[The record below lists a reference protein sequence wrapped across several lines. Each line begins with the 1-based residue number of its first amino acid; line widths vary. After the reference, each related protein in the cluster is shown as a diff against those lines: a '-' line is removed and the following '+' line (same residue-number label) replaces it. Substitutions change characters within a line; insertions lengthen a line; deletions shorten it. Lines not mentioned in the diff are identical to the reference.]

1 MTIEFILP
9 DIGEGIVECELLEW
23 LVSEGEHIEED
34 QPVAEVMTD
43 KATVQ
48 IPAMHAG
55 TVKKLHYAVGDIAKV
70 HEPLFAMV
78 TDDSSISADSV
89 ESEDARANLTSTDD
103 KPQNTASENSG
114 SENSNVGET
123 RASSSTSAIEDFIL
137 PDIGEGIVECE
148 IVKWN
153 VQEGDSIEE
162 DQAVVEVMTDK
173 AVVEIP
179 AKNAGTVHK
188 LYHAQGDIAKVHTPL
203 FALMVERSGTNLSG
217 SESSGSENSES
228 KLSAPEAAKEQQA
241 NSVSSNKASTKSK
254 AAPHLETEAK
264 WKDGEFEPPIAIP
277 GRVLASPAVR
287 RIAREQDLD
296 LSEVSGSGK
305 KGRILKTDVLELAK
319 ASQDAVSE
327 NTRSHASN
335 TYELKSGT
343 SSQQVT
349 SANSNNNQ
357 ASGGT
362 RVEKVRGIQSA
373 MAKQMAAS
381 VYTIPHFTVSDEV
394 VMDNLIALRKN
405 LKPEFEKKNVKLS
418 FMPFFVKAMSL
429 ALTEFPVIN
438 SQLNDE
444 GSEQTYFEDH
454 NIGFAVDSKI
464 GLLVPNIK
472 GVQRLSLFDIA
483 VQMQDIIEQARAGRV
498 SGEHLKGGTI
508 SISNIGAI
516 GGITATPVIN
526 KPEAAIV
533 ALGKTQK
540 LPRFDDNDNV
550 TAQNIMAVNWSGDH
564 RIIDGATMVRFNNLW
579 MSYLTSPEKMLMH
592 LK

>member
-55 TVKKLHYAVGDIAKV
+55 VVNKLHYAVGDIAKV
-70 HEPLFAMV
+70 HAPLFSM
-78 TDDSSISADSV
+78 TPDDADV
-89 ESEDARANLTSTDD
+89 NEEPQAKDPE
-103 KPQNTASENSG
+103 KPTEETTSENVKNDELPVAAASG
-114 SENSNVGET
+114 KH
-123 RASSSTSAIEDFIL
+123 IEDFIL

-153 VQEGDSIEE
+153 VAEGDVIEE

-179 AKNAGTVHK
+179 AKNAGTVHR
-188 LYHAQGDIAKVHTPL
+188 LYYAQGDIAKVHSAL
-203 FALMVERSGTNLSG
+203 FALEVEGDSNTAGDTEGNTNEASQ
-217 SESSGSENSES
+217 ST
-228 KLSAPEAAKEQQA
+228 SATIIQEPSNA
-241 NSVSSNKASTKSK
+241 SNKHSTQLTSSK
-254 AAPHLETEAK
+254 FS
-264 WKDGEFEPPIAIP
+264 DGEFEPPIAIE
-277 GRVLASPAVR
+277 GKVLASPAVR
-287 RIAREQDLD
+287 RIAREHNID
-296 LSEVSGSGK
+296 LSAVNGSGK
-305 KGRILKTDVLELAK
+305 KGRILKADVLNVQQSVKTE
-319 ASQDAVSE
+319 SPSE
-327 NTRSHASN
+327 NSNRSLTNTNTNASTN
-335 TYELKSGT
+335 ENP
-343 SSQQVT
+343 
-349 SANSNNNQ
+349 SASKK
-357 ASGGT
+357 GEVRT
-362 RVEKVRGIQSA
+362 EKVRGIQAA
-373 MAKQMAAS
+373 MAKQMSAS
-381 VYTIPHFTVSDEV
+381 VYTIPHFTVSDEL
-394 VMDNLIALRKN
+394 VMDNLMSLRN
-405 LKPEFEKKNVKLS
+405 LLKPEFEAKGAKLS

-429 ALTEFPVIN
+429 ALNEFPVVN
-438 SQLNDE
+438 SQLNDDA
-444 GSEQTYFEDH
+444 SELSYYSDH

-472 GVQRLSLFDIA
+472 RVQDLSLLDIA

-540 LPRFDDNDNV
+540 LPRFDDSGNV
-550 TAQNIMAVNWSGDH
+550 SAQHIMAVNWSGDH

-579 MSYLTSPEKMLMH
+579 MSYLMQPEKMLMH

>member
-55 TVKKLHYAVGDIAKV
+55 VVNKLHYAVGDIAKV
-70 HEPLFAMV
+70 HAPLFSM
-78 TDDSSISADSV
+78 TPDDADANSDTH
-89 ESEDARANLTSTDD
+89 EDAQAEVKDN
-103 KPQNTASENSG
+103 ASETATANDS
-114 SENSNVGET
+114 
-123 RASSSTSAIEDFIL
+123 ASSGASNGKHIEDFIL

-153 VQEGDSIEE
+153 VAEGDEIEE

-179 AKNAGTVHK
+179 AKNAGTVHR
-188 LYHAQGDIAKVHTPL
+188 LYYAQGDIAKVHSAL
-203 FALMVERSGTNLSG
+203 FALEVAGEVTTTSGTNDDSPSANNNASSVASQSSVNTQTNG
-217 SESSGSENSES
+217 SSQQSAQVAPS
-228 KLSAPEAAKEQQA
+228 KFS
-241 NSVSSNKASTKSK
+241 
-254 AAPHLETEAK
+254 
-264 WKDGEFEPPIAIP
+264 DGEYEPPIAIE
-277 GRVLASPAVR
+277 GKVLASPAVR
-287 RIAREQDLD
+287 RVAREKNID
-296 LSEVSGSGK
+296 LSTVEGSGK
-305 KGRILKTDVLELAK
+305 KGRILKSDVLNL
-319 ASQDAVSE
+319 Q
-327 NTRSHASN
+327 HSN
-335 TYELKSGT
+335 VDT
-343 SSQQVT
+343 SSQNST
-349 SANSNNNQ
+349 SSAPSSSTAEKGDSNST
-357 ASGGT
+357 STVLKGSVRT
-362 RVEKVRGIQSA
+362 EKVRGIQAA
-373 MAKQMAAS
+373 MAKQMSAS
-381 VYTIPHFTVSDEV
+381 VYTIPHFTVSDEL
-394 VMDNLIALRKN
+394 VMDNLMSLRKL
-405 LKPEFEKKNVKLS
+405 LKPEFEAKNVKLS

-429 ALTEFPVIN
+429 ALNEFPVIN
-438 SQLNDE
+438 SQLNEDATE
-444 GSEQTYFEDH
+444 ISYFADH

-472 GVQRLSLFDIA
+472 RVQDLSLLEIA

-498 SGEHLKGGTI
+498 AGEHLKGGTI

-540 LPRFDDNDNV
+540 LPRFDDEGNV
-550 TAQNIMAVNWSGDH
+550 SAQNIMAVNWSGDH

-579 MSYLTSPEKMLMH
+579 MSYLTQPEKMLMH

>member
-55 TVKKLHYAVGDIAKV
+55 VVNKLHYAVGDIAKV
-70 HEPLFAMV
+70 HAPLFSM
-78 TDDSSISADSV
+78 TPDDADANSDTH
-89 ESEDARANLTSTDD
+89 EDAQAEVKDNAAETATANDS
-103 KPQNTASENSG
+103 
-114 SENSNVGET
+114 
-123 RASSSTSAIEDFIL
+123 ASSNASNGKHIEDFIL

-153 VQEGDSIEE
+153 VAEGDEIEE

-179 AKNAGTVHK
+179 AKNAGTVHR
-188 LYHAQGDIAKVHTPL
+188 LYYAQGDIAKVHSAL
-203 FALMVERSGTNLSG
+203 FALEVVGEASASNSTADASP
-217 SESSGSENSES
+217 SSHTG
-228 KLSAPEAAKEQQA
+228 
-241 NSVSSNKASTKSK
+241 SSNDASQSSVQTQTNGLSQQSTQVAPSK
-254 AAPHLETEAK
+254 FS
-264 WKDGEFEPPIAIP
+264 DGEYEPPIAIE
-277 GRVLASPAVR
+277 GKVLASPAVR
-287 RIAREQDLD
+287 RVAREKNID
-296 LSEVSGSGK
+296 LSSVKGSGK
-305 KGRILKTDVLELAK
+305 KGRILKSDVLNLQQPSVGSSTQSAPSSSSSST
-319 ASQDAVSE
+319 SQKGDSSSV
-327 NTRSHASN
+327 NTVVKGSVR
-335 TYELKSGT
+335 T
-343 SSQQVT
+343 
-349 SANSNNNQ
+349 
-357 ASGGT
+357 
-362 RVEKVRGIQSA
+362 EKVRGIQAA
-373 MAKQMAAS
+373 MAKQMSAS
-381 VYTIPHFTVSDEV
+381 VYTIPHFTVSDEL
-394 VMDNLIALRKN
+394 VMDNLMSLRKL
-405 LKPEFEKKNVKLS
+405 LKPEFEAKNVKLS

-429 ALTEFPVIN
+429 ALNEFPVIN
-438 SQLNDE
+438 SQLNEDATE
-444 GSEQTYFEDH
+444 ISYFADH

-472 GVQRLSLFDIA
+472 RVQDLSLLDIA

-498 SGEHLKGGTI
+498 AGEHLKGGTI

-540 LPRFDDNDNV
+540 LPRFDDEGNV
-550 TAQNIMAVNWSGDH
+550 SAQNIMAVNWSGDH

-579 MSYLTSPEKMLMH
+579 MSYLTQPEKMLMH

>member
-55 TVKKLHYAVGDIAKV
+55 VVNKLHYAVGDIAKV
-70 HEPLFAMV
+70 HAPLFSM
-78 TDDSSISADSV
+78 TPDDGDANSDTH
-89 ESEDARANLTSTDD
+89 EDAQAEVKDN
-103 KPQNTASENSG
+103 ASETATANDS
-114 SENSNVGET
+114 
-123 RASSSTSAIEDFIL
+123 ASSGASNSKHIEDFIL

-153 VQEGDSIEE
+153 VTEGDEIEE

-179 AKNAGTVHK
+179 AKNAGTVHR
-188 LYHAQGDIAKVHTPL
+188 LYYAQGDIAKVHSAL
-203 FALMVERSGTNLSG
+203 FALEVAGEVTTTSGTDDESPSANNSASSVASQSSVNTQTNG
-217 SESSGSENSES
+217 SSQQSAQIAPS
-228 KLSAPEAAKEQQA
+228 KFS
-241 NSVSSNKASTKSK
+241 
-254 AAPHLETEAK
+254 
-264 WKDGEFEPPIAIP
+264 DGEYEPPIAIE
-277 GRVLASPAVR
+277 GKVLASPAVR
-287 RIAREQDLD
+287 RVAREKNID
-296 LSEVSGSGK
+296 LSTVEGSGK
-305 KGRILKTDVLELAK
+305 KGRILKSDVLNL
-319 ASQDAVSE
+319 Q
-327 NTRSHASN
+327 HSN
-335 TYELKSGT
+335 VDT
-343 SSQQVT
+343 SSQNST
-349 SANSNNNQ
+349 SSAPSSSNAEKGDSNST
-357 ASGGT
+357 STVLKGSVRT
-362 RVEKVRGIQSA
+362 EKVRGIQAA
-373 MAKQMAAS
+373 MAKQMSAS
-381 VYTIPHFTVSDEV
+381 VYTIPHFTVSDEL
-394 VMDNLIALRKN
+394 VMDNLMALRKL
-405 LKPEFEKKNVKLS
+405 LKPEFEAKNVKLS

-429 ALTEFPVIN
+429 ALNEFPVIN
-438 SQLNDE
+438 SQLNEDATE
-444 GSEQTYFEDH
+444 ISYFADH

-472 GVQRLSLFDIA
+472 RVQDLSLLDIA

-498 SGEHLKGGTI
+498 AGEHLKGGTI

-540 LPRFDDNDNV
+540 LPRFDDEGNV
-550 TAQNIMAVNWSGDH
+550 SAQNIMAVNWSGDH

-579 MSYLTSPEKMLMH
+579 MSYLTQPEKMLMH

>member
-55 TVKKLHYAVGDIAKV
+55 VVNKLHYAVGDIAKV
-70 HEPLFAMV
+70 HAPLFSM
-78 TDDSSISADSV
+78 TPDDADANSDTQ
-89 ESEDARANLTSTDD
+89 EDAQAEVKEN
-103 KPQNTASENSG
+103 ASETATANDS
-114 SENSNVGET
+114 
-123 RASSSTSAIEDFIL
+123 ASSNASNGKHIEDFIL

-153 VQEGDSIEE
+153 VTEGDEIEE

-179 AKNAGTVHK
+179 AKNAGTVHR
-188 LYHAQGDIAKVHTPL
+188 LYYAQGDIAKVHSAL
-203 FALMVERSGTNLSG
+203 FALEVAGEVTTTSGTDDESPSAKNNASSVASQSSVNTQTNG
-217 SESSGSENSES
+217 SSQQSAQISPS
-228 KLSAPEAAKEQQA
+228 KFS
-241 NSVSSNKASTKSK
+241 
-254 AAPHLETEAK
+254 
-264 WKDGEFEPPIAIP
+264 DGEYEPPIAIE
-277 GRVLASPAVR
+277 GKVLASPAVR
-287 RIAREQDLD
+287 RVAREKNID
-296 LSEVSGSGK
+296 LSTVEGSGK
-305 KGRILKTDVLELAK
+305 KGRILKSDVLNL
-319 ASQDAVSE
+319 Q
-327 NTRSHASN
+327 HSN
-335 TYELKSGT
+335 VDT
-343 SSQQVT
+343 SSQNSRSSAPSSSTAEKGDLNST
-349 SANSNNNQ
+349 STVLKGSVR
-357 ASGGT
+357 T
-362 RVEKVRGIQSA
+362 EKVRGIQAA
-373 MAKQMAAS
+373 MAKQMSAS
-381 VYTIPHFTVSDEV
+381 VYTIPHFTVSDEL
-394 VMDNLIALRKN
+394 VMDNLMALRKL
-405 LKPEFEKKNVKLS
+405 LKPEFEAKNVKLS

-429 ALTEFPVIN
+429 ALNEFPVIN
-438 SQLNDE
+438 SQLNEDATE
-444 GSEQTYFEDH
+444 ISYFADH

-472 GVQRLSLFDIA
+472 RVQDLSLLEIA
-483 VQMQDIIEQARAGRV
+483 VQMQNIIEQARAGRV
-498 SGEHLKGGTI
+498 AGEHLKGGTI

-540 LPRFDDNDNV
+540 LPRFDDEGNV
-550 TAQNIMAVNWSGDH
+550 SAQNIMAVNWSGDH

-579 MSYLTSPEKMLMH
+579 MSYLTQPEKMLMH

>member
-55 TVKKLHYAVGDIAKV
+55 VVNKLHYAVGDIAKV
-70 HEPLFAMV
+70 HAPLFSM
-78 TDDSSISADSV
+78 TPDDADANSDTQ
-89 ESEDARANLTSTDD
+89 EDAQAEVKDN
-103 KPQNTASENSG
+103 ASETATANDS
-114 SENSNVGET
+114 
-123 RASSSTSAIEDFIL
+123 ASSSASNGKHIEDFIL

-153 VQEGDSIEE
+153 VAEGDEIEE

-179 AKNAGTVHK
+179 AKNAGTVHR
-188 LYHAQGDIAKVHTPL
+188 LYYAQGDIAKVHSAL
-203 FALMVERSGTNLSG
+203 FALEVAGEVTTTSGTDDESPSAKNNASSVASQSSVNTQTNG
-217 SESSGSENSES
+217 SSQQSAQVAPS
-228 KLSAPEAAKEQQA
+228 KFS
-241 NSVSSNKASTKSK
+241 
-254 AAPHLETEAK
+254 
-264 WKDGEFEPPIAIP
+264 DGEYEPPIAIE
-277 GRVLASPAVR
+277 GKVLASPAVR
-287 RIAREQDLD
+287 RVAREKNID
-296 LSEVSGSGK
+296 LSSVKGSGK
-305 KGRILKTDVLELAK
+305 KGRILKSDVLNL
-319 ASQDAVSE
+319 Q
-327 NTRSHASN
+327 HSN
-335 TYELKSGT
+335 VDT
-343 SSQQVT
+343 SSQNT
-349 SANSNNNQ
+349 SSSAPSSPTAEKGDSNSTST
-357 ASGGT
+357 ALKGSVRT
-362 RVEKVRGIQSA
+362 EKVRGIQAA
-373 MAKQMAAS
+373 MAKQMSAS
-381 VYTIPHFTVSDEV
+381 VYTIPHFTVSDEL
-394 VMDNLIALRKN
+394 VMDNLMSLRKL
-405 LKPEFEKKNVKLS
+405 LKPEFEAKNVKLS

-429 ALTEFPVIN
+429 ALNEFPVVN
-438 SQLNDE
+438 SQLNEDATE
-444 GSEQTYFEDH
+444 ISYFADH

-472 GVQRLSLFDIA
+472 RVQDLSLLDIA
-483 VQMQDIIEQARAGRV
+483 VQMQVIIEQARAGRV
-498 SGEHLKGGTI
+498 AGEHLKGGTI

-540 LPRFDDNDNV
+540 LPRFDDEGNV
-550 TAQNIMAVNWSGDH
+550 SAQNIMAVNWSGDH

-579 MSYLTSPEKMLMH
+579 MSYLTQPEKMLMH

>member
-55 TVKKLHYAVGDIAKV
+55 VVNKLHYAVGDIAKV
-70 HEPLFAMV
+70 HAPLFSM
-78 TDDSSISADSV
+78 TPDDGDANSDTH
-89 ESEDARANLTSTDD
+89 EDAQAEVKDN
-103 KPQNTASENSG
+103 ASETATANDS
-114 SENSNVGET
+114 
-123 RASSSTSAIEDFIL
+123 ASSGASNGKHIEDFIL

-153 VQEGDSIEE
+153 VAEGDEIEE

-179 AKNAGTVHK
+179 AKNAGTVHR
-188 LYHAQGDIAKVHTPL
+188 LYYAQGDIAKVHSAL
-203 FALMVERSGTNLSG
+203 FALEVAGEVTTTSGTDD
-217 SESSGSENSES
+217 ESPSANNSASSVASQSSMNTQTNGASQQSAQVAPS
-228 KLSAPEAAKEQQA
+228 KFS
-241 NSVSSNKASTKSK
+241 
-254 AAPHLETEAK
+254 
-264 WKDGEFEPPIAIP
+264 DGEYEPPITIE
-277 GRVLASPAVR
+277 GKVLASPAVR
-287 RIAREQDLD
+287 RVAREKNID
-296 LSEVSGSGK
+296 LSSVEGSGK
-305 KGRILKTDVLELAK
+305 KGRILKSDVLNL
-319 ASQDAVSE
+319 Q
-327 NTRSHASN
+327 HSN
-335 TYELKSGT
+335 VDT
-343 SSQQVT
+343 SSQNST
-349 SANSNNNQ
+349 SSAPSSSNAEKGDSNST
-357 ASGGT
+357 STVLKGSVRT
-362 RVEKVRGIQSA
+362 EKVRGIQAA
-373 MAKQMAAS
+373 MAKQMSAS
-381 VYTIPHFTVSDEV
+381 VYTIPHFTVSDEL
-394 VMDNLIALRKN
+394 VMDNLMALRKL
-405 LKPEFEKKNVKLS
+405 LKPEFEAKNVKLS

-429 ALTEFPVIN
+429 ALNEFPVIN
-438 SQLNDE
+438 SQLNEDATE
-444 GSEQTYFEDH
+444 ISYFADH

-472 GVQRLSLFDIA
+472 RVQDLSLLDIA

-498 SGEHLKGGTI
+498 AGEHLKGGTI

-540 LPRFDDNDNV
+540 LPRFDDEGNV
-550 TAQNIMAVNWSGDH
+550 SAQNIMAVNWSGDH

-579 MSYLTSPEKMLMH
+579 MSYLTQPEKMLMH

>member
-55 TVKKLHYAVGDIAKV
+55 VVNKLHYAVGDIAKV
-70 HEPLFAMV
+70 HAPLFSM
-78 TDDSSISADSV
+78 TPDDADANSDTH
-89 ESEDARANLTSTDD
+89 EDAQAEVKDN
-103 KPQNTASENSG
+103 ASETATANDS
-114 SENSNVGET
+114 
-123 RASSSTSAIEDFIL
+123 ASSGASNGKHIEDFIL

-153 VQEGDSIEE
+153 VAEGDEIEE

-179 AKNAGTVHK
+179 AKNAGTVHR
-188 LYHAQGDIAKVHTPL
+188 LYYAQGDIAKVHSAL
-203 FALMVERSGTNLSG
+203 FALEVAGEVTTISGTDD
-217 SESSGSENSES
+217 ESPSANNSASSVASQSSENTQTNGSSQQSAQIAPS
-228 KLSAPEAAKEQQA
+228 KFS
-241 NSVSSNKASTKSK
+241 
-254 AAPHLETEAK
+254 
-264 WKDGEFEPPIAIP
+264 DGEYEPPIAIE
-277 GRVLASPAVR
+277 GKVLASPAVR
-287 RIAREQDLD
+287 RVAREKNID
-296 LSEVSGSGK
+296 LSTVEGSGK
-305 KGRILKTDVLELAK
+305 KGRLLKSDVLNL
-319 ASQDAVSE
+319 Q
-327 NTRSHASN
+327 HSN
-335 TYELKSGT
+335 VDT
-343 SSQQVT
+343 SSQNST
-349 SANSNNNQ
+349 SSAPSSSNAEKGDSNST
-357 ASGGT
+357 STVLKGSVRT
-362 RVEKVRGIQSA
+362 EKVRGIQAA
-373 MAKQMAAS
+373 MAKQMSAS
-381 VYTIPHFTVSDEV
+381 VYTIPHFTVSDEL
-394 VMDNLIALRKN
+394 VMDNLMALRKL
-405 LKPEFEKKNVKLS
+405 LKPEFEAKNVKLS

-429 ALTEFPVIN
+429 ALNEFPVVN
-438 SQLNDE
+438 SQLNEDATE
-444 GSEQTYFEDH
+444 ISYFADH

-472 GVQRLSLFDIA
+472 RVQDLSLLDIA

-498 SGEHLKGGTI
+498 AGEHLKGGTI

-540 LPRFDDNDNV
+540 LPRFDDEGNV
-550 TAQNIMAVNWSGDH
+550 SAQNIMAVNWSGDH

-579 MSYLTSPEKMLMH
+579 MSYLTQPEKMLMH

>member
-23 LVSEGEHIEED
+23 LVVEGEHIEED

-55 TVKKLHYAVGDIAKV
+55 TVKKLHYAVGEIAKV
-70 HEPLFAMV
+70 HEPLFAMQP
-78 TDDSSISADSV
+78 DDAEVASDNQDSV
-89 ESEDARANLTSTDD
+89 NESSEDASNTISDSNANL
-103 KPQNTASENSG
+103 PQSE
-114 SENSNVGET
+114 
-123 RASSSTSAIEDFIL
+123 SAQGIVEDFIL

-153 VQEGDSIEE
+153 VSEGDQIEE

-179 AKNAGTVHK
+179 AKNAGVVHK

-203 FALMVERSGTNLSG
+203 FALLVAGED
-217 SESSGSENSES
+217 
-228 KLSAPEAAKEQQA
+228 AAADSNQQA
-241 NSVSSNKASTKSK
+241 AVVGSSAASAQSGDSTGQQKSSS
-254 AAPHLETEAK
+254 
-264 WKDGEFEPPIAIP
+264 KDKPTADITPSKFKEGEYEPPVVIE
-277 GRVLASPAVR
+277 GKVLASPAVR
-287 RIAREQDLD
+287 RVAREHNID
-296 LSEVSGSGK
+296 LSGLTGSGK
-305 KGRILKTDVLELAK
+305 KGRILKADVIALKANNSNAKGKELNETSTAT
-319 ASQDAVSE
+319 AQ
-327 NTRSHASN
+327 SN
-335 TYELKSGT
+335 TVTPT
-343 SSQQVT
+343 ST
-349 SANSNNNQ
+349 
-357 ASGGT
+357 SGGV
-362 RVEKVRGIQSA
+362 RVEKVRGIQAA
-373 MAKQMAAS
+373 MAKQMSAS

-394 VMDNLIALRKN
+394 VMDNLIALRKM
-405 LKPEFEKKNVKLS
+405 LKPEFEAKDIKLS
-418 FMPFFVKAMSL
+418 FMPFFVKALSL

-438 SQLNDE
+438 SQLNDDA
-444 GSEQTYFEDH
+444 SELTYFDDH

-472 GVQRLSLFDIA
+472 GVQNLSLFDIA
-483 VQMQDIIEQARAGRV
+483 LQMQEIINQAREGRIA
-498 SGEHLKGGTI
+498 GEHLKGGTI

-540 LPRFDDNDNV
+540 LPRFDEQGNV
-550 TAQNIMAVNWSGDH
+550 FAQHIMAVNWSGDH
-564 RIIDGATMVRFNNLW
+564 RIIDGATMVKFNNLW
-579 MSYLTSPEKMLMH
+579 MSYLTQPEKMLMH

>member
-55 TVKKLHYAVGDIAKV
+55 VVNKLHYAVGDIAKV
-70 HEPLFAMV
+70 HAPLFSM
-78 TDDSSISADSV
+78 TPDDADANSDTQ
-89 ESEDARANLTSTDD
+89 EDAQAEVKDN
-103 KPQNTASENSG
+103 ASETATANDS
-114 SENSNVGET
+114 
-123 RASSSTSAIEDFIL
+123 ASSSASNGKHIEDFIL

-153 VQEGDSIEE
+153 VAEGDEIEE

-179 AKNAGTVHK
+179 AKNAGTVHR
-188 LYHAQGDIAKVHTPL
+188 LYYAQGDIAKVHSAL
-203 FALMVERSGTNLSG
+203 FALEVAGEVTTTSGTNDESPSANNSASSVASQSSVNTQTNG
-217 SESSGSENSES
+217 SSQQSAQVAPS
-228 KLSAPEAAKEQQA
+228 KFS
-241 NSVSSNKASTKSK
+241 
-254 AAPHLETEAK
+254 
-264 WKDGEFEPPIAIP
+264 DGEYEPPIAIE
-277 GRVLASPAVR
+277 GKVLASPAVR
-287 RIAREQDLD
+287 RVAREKNID
-296 LSEVSGSGK
+296 LSTVEGSGK
-305 KGRILKTDVLELAK
+305 KGRILKSDVLNL
-319 ASQDAVSE
+319 Q
-327 NTRSHASN
+327 HSN
-335 TYELKSGT
+335 VDT
-343 SSQQVT
+343 SSQNT
-349 SANSNNNQ
+349 SSSAPSSPTAEKGDSNSTST
-357 ASGGT
+357 ALKGSVRT
-362 RVEKVRGIQSA
+362 EKVRGIQAA
-373 MAKQMAAS
+373 MAKQMSAS
-381 VYTIPHFTVSDEV
+381 VYTIPHFTVSDEL
-394 VMDNLIALRKN
+394 VMDNLMSLRKL
-405 LKPEFEKKNVKLS
+405 LKPEFEAKNVKLS

-429 ALTEFPVIN
+429 ALNEFPVIN
-438 SQLNDE
+438 SQLNEDATE
-444 GSEQTYFEDH
+444 ISYFTDH

-472 GVQRLSLFDIA
+472 RVQDLSLLDIA
-483 VQMQDIIEQARAGRV
+483 VQMQVIIEQARAGRV
-498 SGEHLKGGTI
+498 AGEHLKGGTI

-540 LPRFDDNDNV
+540 LPRFDDEGNV
-550 TAQNIMAVNWSGDH
+550 SAQNIMAVNWSGDH

-579 MSYLTSPEKMLMH
+579 MSYLTQPEKMLMH

>member
-55 TVKKLHYAVGDIAKV
+55 VVNKLHYAVGDIAKV
-70 HEPLFAMV
+70 HAPLFSM
-78 TDDSSISADSV
+78 TPDDADANSDTQ
-89 ESEDARANLTSTDD
+89 EDARAEVKDN
-103 KPQNTASENSG
+103 ASETATANDS
-114 SENSNVGET
+114 
-123 RASSSTSAIEDFIL
+123 ASSSASNGKHIEDFIL

-153 VQEGDSIEE
+153 VAEGDEIEE

-179 AKNAGTVHK
+179 AKNAGTVHR
-188 LYHAQGDIAKVHTPL
+188 LYYAQGDIAKVHSAL
-203 FALMVERSGTNLSG
+203 FALEVAGEVTTTSGTNDDSPSANNNASSVASQSSVNTQTNG
-217 SESSGSENSES
+217 SSQQSAQVAPS
-228 KLSAPEAAKEQQA
+228 KFS
-241 NSVSSNKASTKSK
+241 
-254 AAPHLETEAK
+254 
-264 WKDGEFEPPIAIP
+264 DGEYEPPIAIE
-277 GRVLASPAVR
+277 GKVLASPAVR
-287 RIAREQDLD
+287 RVAREKNID
-296 LSEVSGSGK
+296 LSSVEGSGK
-305 KGRILKTDVLELAK
+305 KGRILKSDVLNL
-319 ASQDAVSE
+319 Q
-327 NTRSHASN
+327 HSN
-335 TYELKSGT
+335 VDT
-343 SSQQVT
+343 SSQNST
-349 SANSNNNQ
+349 SSAPSSSNAEKGDSNST
-357 ASGGT
+357 STVLKGSVRT
-362 RVEKVRGIQSA
+362 EKVRGIQAA
-373 MAKQMAAS
+373 MAKQMSAS
-381 VYTIPHFTVSDEV
+381 VYTIPHFTVSDEL
-394 VMDNLIALRKN
+394 VMDNLMSLRKL
-405 LKPEFEKKNVKLS
+405 LKPEFEAKNVKLS

-429 ALTEFPVIN
+429 ALNEFPVVN
-438 SQLNDE
+438 SQLNEDATE
-444 GSEQTYFEDH
+444 ISYFADH

-472 GVQRLSLFDIA
+472 RVQDLSLLDIA

-498 SGEHLKGGTI
+498 AGEHLKGGTI

-540 LPRFDDNDNV
+540 LPRFDDEGNV
-550 TAQNIMAVNWSGDH
+550 SAQNIMAVNWSGDH

-579 MSYLTSPEKMLMH
+579 MSYLTQPEKMLMH

>member
-55 TVKKLHYAVGDIAKV
+55 VVNKLHYAVGDIAKV
-70 HEPLFAMV
+70 HAPLFSM
-78 TDDSSISADSV
+78 TPDDGDANSDTH
-89 ESEDARANLTSTDD
+89 EDAQAEVKDN
-103 KPQNTASENSG
+103 ASETATANDS
-114 SENSNVGET
+114 
-123 RASSSTSAIEDFIL
+123 ASSSASNGKHIEDFIL

-153 VQEGDSIEE
+153 VAEGDEIEE

-179 AKNAGTVHK
+179 AKNAGTVHR
-188 LYHAQGDIAKVHTPL
+188 LYYAQGDIAKVHSAL
-203 FALMVERSGTNLSG
+203 FALEVAGEVTTTSGTNDDSPSANNNASSVASQSSVNTQTNG
-217 SESSGSENSES
+217 SSQQSAQVAPS
-228 KLSAPEAAKEQQA
+228 KFS
-241 NSVSSNKASTKSK
+241 
-254 AAPHLETEAK
+254 
-264 WKDGEFEPPIAIP
+264 DGEYEPPIAIE
-277 GRVLASPAVR
+277 GKVLASPAVR
-287 RIAREQDLD
+287 RVAREKNID
-296 LSEVSGSGK
+296 LSTVEGSGK
-305 KGRILKTDVLELAK
+305 KGRILKSDVLNL
-319 ASQDAVSE
+319 Q
-327 NTRSHASN
+327 HSN
-335 TYELKSGT
+335 VDT
-343 SSQQVT
+343 SSQNST
-349 SANSNNNQ
+349 SSAPSSSNAEKGDLNST
-357 ASGGT
+357 STVLKGSVRT
-362 RVEKVRGIQSA
+362 EKVRGIQAA
-373 MAKQMAAS
+373 MAKQMSAS
-381 VYTIPHFTVSDEV
+381 VYTIPHFTVSDEL
-394 VMDNLIALRKN
+394 VMDNLMSLRKL
-405 LKPEFEKKNVKLS
+405 LKPEFEAKNVKLS

-429 ALTEFPVIN
+429 ALNEFPVIN
-438 SQLNDE
+438 SQLNEDATE
-444 GSEQTYFEDH
+444 ISYFADH

-472 GVQRLSLFDIA
+472 RVQDLSLLDIA

-498 SGEHLKGGTI
+498 AGEHLKGGTI

-540 LPRFDDNDNV
+540 LPRFDDEGNV
-550 TAQNIMAVNWSGDH
+550 SAQNIMAVNWSGDH

-579 MSYLTSPEKMLMH
+579 MSYLTQPEKMLMH

>member
-55 TVKKLHYAVGDIAKV
+55 VVNKLHYAVGDIAKV
-70 HEPLFAMV
+70 HAPLFSM
-78 TDDSSISADSV
+78 TPDDADANSDTH
-89 ESEDARANLTSTDD
+89 EDAQAEVKDN
-103 KPQNTASENSG
+103 ASETATANDS
-114 SENSNVGET
+114 
-123 RASSSTSAIEDFIL
+123 ASSGASNGKHIEDFIL

-153 VQEGDSIEE
+153 VAEGDEIEE

-179 AKNAGTVHK
+179 AKNAGTVHR
-188 LYHAQGDIAKVHTPL
+188 LYYAQGDIAKVHSAL
-203 FALMVERSGTNLSG
+203 FALEVAGEVTTTSGTNDESPSANNSASSVASQSSVNTQTNG
-217 SESSGSENSES
+217 SSQQSAQIAPS
-228 KLSAPEAAKEQQA
+228 KFS
-241 NSVSSNKASTKSK
+241 
-254 AAPHLETEAK
+254 
-264 WKDGEFEPPIAIP
+264 DGEYEPPIAIE
-277 GRVLASPAVR
+277 GKVLASPAVR
-287 RIAREQDLD
+287 RVAREKNID
-296 LSEVSGSGK
+296 LSTVEGSGK
-305 KGRILKTDVLELAK
+305 KGRILKSDVLNL
-319 ASQDAVSE
+319 Q
-327 NTRSHASN
+327 HSN
-335 TYELKSGT
+335 VDT
-343 SSQQVT
+343 SSQSST
-349 SANSNNNQ
+349 SSAPSSSTAEKGDLNST
-357 ASGGT
+357 STVLKGSVRT
-362 RVEKVRGIQSA
+362 EKVRGIQAA
-373 MAKQMAAS
+373 MAKQMSAS
-381 VYTIPHFTVSDEV
+381 VYTIPHFTVSDEL
-394 VMDNLIALRKN
+394 VMDNLMSLRKL
-405 LKPEFEKKNVKLS
+405 LKPEFEAKNVKLS

-429 ALTEFPVIN
+429 ALNEFPVIN
-438 SQLNDE
+438 SQLNEDATE
-444 GSEQTYFEDH
+444 ISYFADH

-472 GVQRLSLFDIA
+472 RVQDLSLLEIA

-498 SGEHLKGGTI
+498 AGEHLKGGTI

-540 LPRFDDNDNV
+540 LPRFDDEGNV
-550 TAQNIMAVNWSGDH
+550 SAQNIMAVNWSGDH

-579 MSYLTSPEKMLMH
+579 MSYLTQPEKMLMH

>member
-55 TVKKLHYAVGDIAKV
+55 VVNKLHYAVGDIAKV
-70 HEPLFAMV
+70 HAPLFSM
-78 TDDSSISADSV
+78 TPDDADANSDTQ
-89 ESEDARANLTSTDD
+89 EDAQAEVKDN
-103 KPQNTASENSG
+103 ASETATANDS
-114 SENSNVGET
+114 
-123 RASSSTSAIEDFIL
+123 ASSSASNGKHIEDFIL

-153 VQEGDSIEE
+153 VAEGDEIEE

-179 AKNAGTVHK
+179 AKNAGTVHR
-188 LYHAQGDIAKVHTPL
+188 LYYAQGDIAKVHSAL
-203 FALMVERSGTNLSG
+203 FALEVAGEVTTTSGTNDESPSANNSASSVTSQSSVNTQTNG
-217 SESSGSENSES
+217 SSQQSAQVAPS
-228 KLSAPEAAKEQQA
+228 KFS
-241 NSVSSNKASTKSK
+241 
-254 AAPHLETEAK
+254 
-264 WKDGEFEPPIAIP
+264 DGEYEPPIAIE
-277 GRVLASPAVR
+277 GKVLASPAVR
-287 RIAREQDLD
+287 RVAREKNID
-296 LSEVSGSGK
+296 LSSVEGSGK
-305 KGRILKTDVLELAK
+305 KGRILKSDVLNL
-319 ASQDAVSE
+319 Q
-327 NTRSHASN
+327 HSN
-335 TYELKSGT
+335 VDT
-343 SSQQVT
+343 SSQNST
-349 SANSNNNQ
+349 SSAPSSSNAEKGDSNST
-357 ASGGT
+357 STVLKGSVRT
-362 RVEKVRGIQSA
+362 EKVRGIQAA
-373 MAKQMAAS
+373 MAKQMSAS
-381 VYTIPHFTVSDEV
+381 VYTIPHFTVSDEL
-394 VMDNLIALRKN
+394 VMDNLMALRKL
-405 LKPEFEKKNVKLS
+405 LKPEFEAKNVKLS

-429 ALTEFPVIN
+429 ALNKFPVIN
-438 SQLNDE
+438 SQLNEDATE
-444 GSEQTYFEDH
+444 ISYFADH

-472 GVQRLSLFDIA
+472 RVQDLSLLDIA

-498 SGEHLKGGTI
+498 AGEHLKGGTI

-540 LPRFDDNDNV
+540 LPRFDDEGNV
-550 TAQNIMAVNWSGDH
+550 SAQNIMAVNWSGDH

-579 MSYLTSPEKMLMH
+579 MSYLTQPEKMLMH

>member
-55 TVKKLHYAVGDIAKV
+55 VVNKLHYAVGDIAKV
-70 HEPLFAMV
+70 HAPLFSM
-78 TDDSSISADSV
+78 TPDDADANSDTQ
-89 ESEDARANLTSTDD
+89 EDAQAEVKDNAAETATANDS
-103 KPQNTASENSG
+103 
-114 SENSNVGET
+114 
-123 RASSSTSAIEDFIL
+123 ASSSASNGKHIEDFIL

-153 VQEGDSIEE
+153 VAEGDEIEE

-179 AKNAGTVHK
+179 AKNAGTVHR
-188 LYHAQGDIAKVHTPL
+188 LYYAQGDIAKVHSAL
-203 FALMVERSGTNLSG
+203 FALEVVGEASATNSAADA
-217 SESSGSENSES
+217 SPSSDTG
-228 KLSAPEAAKEQQA
+228 
-241 NSVSSNKASTKSK
+241 SSNVASQSSVQTQTNGLSQQSTQVAPSK
-254 AAPHLETEAK
+254 FN
-264 WKDGEFEPPIAIP
+264 DGEYEPPIAIE
-277 GRVLASPAVR
+277 GKVLASPAVR
-287 RIAREQDLD
+287 RVAREKNID
-296 LSEVSGSGK
+296 LSSVKGSGK
-305 KGRILKTDVLELAK
+305 KGRILKSDVLNLQQPSVGSSTQSAPSSSSSST
-319 ASQDAVSE
+319 SQKGDSRSV
-327 NTRSHASN
+327 NTVVKGSVR
-335 TYELKSGT
+335 T
-343 SSQQVT
+343 
-349 SANSNNNQ
+349 
-357 ASGGT
+357 
-362 RVEKVRGIQSA
+362 EKVRGIQAA
-373 MAKQMAAS
+373 MAKQMSAS
-381 VYTIPHFTVSDEV
+381 VYTIPHFTVSDEL
-394 VMDNLIALRKN
+394 VMDNLMALRKL
-405 LKPEFEKKNVKLS
+405 LKPEFEAKNVKLS

-429 ALTEFPVIN
+429 ALNEFPVIN
-438 SQLNDE
+438 SQLNEDATE
-444 GSEQTYFEDH
+444 ISYFADH

-472 GVQRLSLFDIA
+472 RVQDLSLLDIA

-498 SGEHLKGGTI
+498 AGEHLKGGTI

-540 LPRFDDNDNV
+540 LPRFDDEGNV
-550 TAQNIMAVNWSGDH
+550 SAQNIMAVNWSGDH

-579 MSYLTSPEKMLMH
+579 MSYLTQPEKMLMH

>member
-55 TVKKLHYAVGDIAKV
+55 VVEKLHYAVGEIAKV
-70 HEPLFAMV
+70 HEPLFSMKPDASDAGEPV
-78 TDDSSISADSV
+78 TEATVAETAQTKKSVPSTSNIST
-89 ESEDARANLTSTDD
+89 NTST
-103 KPQNTASENSG
+103 
-114 SENSNVGET
+114 
-123 RASSSTSAIEDFIL
+123 IEDFIL

-179 AKNAGTVHK
+179 AKNAGVVHK
-188 LYHAQGDIAKVHTPL
+188 LYYAQGEIAEVHSPL
-203 FALMVERSGTNLSG
+203 FALSVEGEQGLEQEATDSKAPISSGDDSASSAKPTSSNANAKDAKKAVER
-217 SESSGSENSES
+217 END
-228 KLSAPEAAKEQQA
+228 
-241 NSVSSNKASTKSK
+241 T
-254 AAPHLETEAK
+254 K
-264 WKDGEFEPPIAIP
+264 WKDGDFAPPISIP

-287 RIAREQDLD
+287 RIARENDIDL
-296 LSEVSGSGK
+296 LKVSGSGK
-305 KGRILKTDVLELAK
+305 KGRILKSDVLMSASASALSQSVSVKDTTSTASPAK
-319 ASQDAVSE
+319 EAV
-327 NTRSHASN
+327 
-335 TYELKSGT
+335 T
-343 SSQQVT
+343 SSAQTTVT
-349 SANSNNNQ
+349 
-357 ASGGT
+357 GGT

-405 LKPEFEKKNVKLS
+405 LKPEFEKKEVKLS

-429 ALTEFPVIN
+429 ALTEFPIIN
-438 SQLNDE
+438 SQLNDDGTE
-444 GSEQTYFEDH
+444 LTYFDDH

-472 GVQRLSLFDIA
+472 GVQHLSLLDIA
-483 VQMQDIIEQARAGRV
+483 VQMQDIIDQARAGRV

-540 LPRFDDNDNV
+540 LPRFDADDNV
-550 TAQNIMAVNWSGDH
+550 IAQHIMAVNWSGDH

-592 LK
+592 LR

>member
-55 TVKKLHYAVGDIAKV
+55 VVNKLHYAVGDIAKV
-70 HEPLFAMV
+70 HEPLFSMTPDDA
-78 TDDSSISADSV
+78 TDENANSDLNTDANAHSVNENAEGHEQTVAD
-89 ESEDARANLTSTDD
+89 T
-103 KPQNTASENSG
+103 G
-114 SENSNVGET
+114 SL
-123 RASSSTSAIEDFIL
+123 STSEALNGKHIEDFIL

-153 VQEGDSIEE
+153 VAEGDEIEE

-179 AKNAGTVHK
+179 AKNAGTVHR
-188 LYHAQGDIAKVHTPL
+188 LYYAQGDIAKVHSAL
-203 FALMVERSGTNLSG
+203 FALEVMGDSSPTNSTSGNSG
-217 SESSGSENSES
+217 DACKATSTS
-228 KLSAPEAAKEQQA
+228 
-241 NSVSSNKASTKSK
+241 SSNASPQTSDEKTQSK
-254 AAPHLETEAK
+254 FS
-264 WKDGEFEPPIAIP
+264 DGEFEPPIAIE
-277 GRVLASPAVR
+277 GKVLASPAVR
-287 RIAREQDLD
+287 RIAREKNID
-296 LSEVSGSGK
+296 LSSVKGTGK
-305 KGRILKTDVLELAK
+305 KGRILKSDVMNLQQTNVG
-319 ASQDAVSE
+319 ASVKD
-327 NTRSHASN
+327 
-335 TYELKSGT
+335 T
-343 SSQQVT
+343 SSASST
-349 SANSNNNQ
+349 ESTSHKSDTNSANTVVKGSVK
-357 ASGGT
+357 T
-362 RVEKVRGIQSA
+362 EKVRGIQAA
-373 MAKQMAAS
+373 MAKQMSAS
-381 VYTIPHFTVSDEV
+381 VYTIPHFTVSDEL
-394 VMDNLIALRKN
+394 VMDNLMSLRKL
-405 LKPEFEKKNVKLS
+405 LKPEFEANNVKLS

-429 ALTEFPVIN
+429 ALNEFPVVN
-438 SQLNDE
+438 SQLNDDATE
-444 GSEQTYFEDH
+444 ISYYSDY

-472 GVQRLSLFDIA
+472 RVQDLSLLDIA
-483 VQMQDIIEQARAGRV
+483 RQMQDIIEQARAGRV
-498 SGEHLKGGTI
+498 AGEHLKGGTI

-540 LPRFDDNDNV
+540 LPRFDDAGNV
-550 TAQNIMAVNWSGDH
+550 SAQHIMAVNWSGDH

-579 MSYLTSPEKMLMH
+579 MSYLTQPEKMLMH

>member
-55 TVKKLHYAVGDIAKV
+55 VVNKLHYAVGDIAKV
-70 HEPLFAMV
+70 HAPLFSMMP
-78 TDDSSISADSV
+78 DDAGTNSDTQ
-89 ESEDARANLTSTDD
+89 EDAQAEVKEN
-103 KPQNTASENSG
+103 ASETATANDS
-114 SENSNVGET
+114 
-123 RASSSTSAIEDFIL
+123 ASSSASNGKHIEDFIL

-153 VQEGDSIEE
+153 VAEGDEIEE

-179 AKNAGTVHK
+179 AKNAGTVHR
-188 LYHAQGDIAKVHTPL
+188 LYYAQGDIAKVHSAL
-203 FALMVERSGTNLSG
+203 FALEVAGEATTTSGTDD
-217 SESSGSENSES
+217 ES
-228 KLSAPEAAKEQQA
+228 LSANNSASSVASQSSVTVQTNGSSQQ
-241 NSVSSNKASTKSK
+241 STQVAPSK
-254 AAPHLETEAK
+254 FS
-264 WKDGEFEPPIAIP
+264 DGEYEPPIAIE
-277 GRVLASPAVR
+277 GKVLASPAVR
-287 RIAREQDLD
+287 RVAREKNID
-296 LSEVSGSGK
+296 LSSVKGSGK
-305 KGRILKTDVLELAK
+305 KGRILKSDVLNLQQPSVGSSTQGAPSSSSSST
-319 ASQDAVSE
+319 SQKGDSSSV
-327 NTRSHASN
+327 NTVVKGSVR
-335 TYELKSGT
+335 T
-343 SSQQVT
+343 
-349 SANSNNNQ
+349 
-357 ASGGT
+357 
-362 RVEKVRGIQSA
+362 EKVRGVQAA
-373 MAKQMAAS
+373 MAKQMSAS
-381 VYTIPHFTVSDEV
+381 VYTIPHFTVSDEL
-394 VMDNLIALRKN
+394 VMDNLMSLRKL
-405 LKPEFEKKNVKLS
+405 LKPEFEAKNVKLS

-429 ALTEFPVIN
+429 ALNEFPVVN
-438 SQLNDE
+438 SQLNEDATE
-444 GSEQTYFEDH
+444 ISYFADH

-472 GVQRLSLFDIA
+472 RVQDLSLLDIA

-498 SGEHLKGGTI
+498 AGEHLKGGTI

-540 LPRFDDNDNV
+540 LPRFDDEGNV
-550 TAQNIMAVNWSGDH
+550 SAQNIMAVNWSGDH

-579 MSYLTSPEKMLMH
+579 MSYLTQPEKMLMH

>member
-55 TVKKLHYAVGDIAKV
+55 VVNKLHYAVGDIAKV
-70 HEPLFAMV
+70 HAPLFSM
-78 TDDSSISADSV
+78 TPDDADANSDTH
-89 ESEDARANLTSTDD
+89 EDAQAEVKDN
-103 KPQNTASENSG
+103 ASETATANDS
-114 SENSNVGET
+114 
-123 RASSSTSAIEDFIL
+123 ASSGASNGKHIEDFIL

-153 VQEGDSIEE
+153 VAEGDEIEE

-179 AKNAGTVHK
+179 AKNAGTVHR
-188 LYHAQGDIAKVHTPL
+188 LYYAQGDIAKVHSAL
-203 FALMVERSGTNLSG
+203 FALEVAGEVTTTSGTNDESPSANNSASSVASQSSVNTQTNG
-217 SESSGSENSES
+217 SSQQSAQIAPS
-228 KLSAPEAAKEQQA
+228 KFS
-241 NSVSSNKASTKSK
+241 
-254 AAPHLETEAK
+254 
-264 WKDGEFEPPIAIP
+264 DGEYEPPIAIE
-277 GRVLASPAVR
+277 GKVLASPAVR
-287 RIAREQDLD
+287 RVAREKNID
-296 LSEVSGSGK
+296 LSTVEGSGK
-305 KGRILKTDVLELAK
+305 KGRILKSDVLNL
-319 ASQDAVSE
+319 Q
-327 NTRSHASN
+327 HSN
-335 TYELKSGT
+335 VDT
-343 SSQQVT
+343 SSQNT
-349 SANSNNNQ
+349 SSSAPSSSNAEKGDLNST
-357 ASGGT
+357 STVLKGSVRT
-362 RVEKVRGIQSA
+362 EIVRGIQAA
-373 MAKQMAAS
+373 MAKQMSAS
-381 VYTIPHFTVSDEV
+381 VYTIPHFTVSDEL
-394 VMDNLIALRKN
+394 VMDNLMSLRKL
-405 LKPEFEKKNVKLS
+405 LKPEFEAKNVKLS

-429 ALTEFPVIN
+429 ALNEFPVIN
-438 SQLNDE
+438 SQLNEDATE
-444 GSEQTYFEDH
+444 ISYFADH

-472 GVQRLSLFDIA
+472 RVQDLSLLEIA

-498 SGEHLKGGTI
+498 AGEHLKGGTI

-540 LPRFDDNDNV
+540 LPRFDDEGNV
-550 TAQNIMAVNWSGDH
+550 SAQNIMAVNWSGDH

-579 MSYLTSPEKMLMH
+579 MSYLTQPEKMLMH

>member
-55 TVKKLHYAVGDIAKV
+55 VVNKLHYAVGDIAKV
-70 HEPLFAMV
+70 HAPLFSM
-78 TDDSSISADSV
+78 TPDDADANSDTH
-89 ESEDARANLTSTDD
+89 EDAQAEVKDN
-103 KPQNTASENSG
+103 ASETATANDS
-114 SENSNVGET
+114 
-123 RASSSTSAIEDFIL
+123 ASSGASNSKHIEDFIL

-153 VQEGDSIEE
+153 VAEGDEIEE

-179 AKNAGTVHK
+179 AKNAGTVHR
-188 LYHAQGDIAKVHTPL
+188 LYYAQGDIAKVHSAL
-203 FALMVERSGTNLSG
+203 FALEVAGEVTTTSGTDDESPSANNSASSVASQSSVNTQTNG
-217 SESSGSENSES
+217 SSQQSAQIAPS
-228 KLSAPEAAKEQQA
+228 KFS
-241 NSVSSNKASTKSK
+241 
-254 AAPHLETEAK
+254 
-264 WKDGEFEPPIAIP
+264 DGEYEPPIAIE
-277 GRVLASPAVR
+277 GKVLASPAVR
-287 RIAREQDLD
+287 RVAREKNID
-296 LSEVSGSGK
+296 LSTVEGSGK
-305 KGRILKTDVLELAK
+305 KGRILKSDVLNL
-319 ASQDAVSE
+319 Q
-327 NTRSHASN
+327 HSN
-335 TYELKSGT
+335 VDT
-343 SSQQVT
+343 SSQNST
-349 SANSNNNQ
+349 SSAPSSSTAEKGDLNST
-357 ASGGT
+357 STVLKGSVRT
-362 RVEKVRGIQSA
+362 EKVRGIQAA
-373 MAKQMAAS
+373 MAKQMSAS
-381 VYTIPHFTVSDEV
+381 VYTIPHFTVSDEL
-394 VMDNLIALRKN
+394 VMDNLMSLRKL
-405 LKPEFEKKNVKLS
+405 LKPEFEAKNVKLS

-429 ALTEFPVIN
+429 ALNEFPVIN
-438 SQLNDE
+438 SQLNEDATE
-444 GSEQTYFEDH
+444 ISYFADH

-472 GVQRLSLFDIA
+472 RVQDLSLLDIA
-483 VQMQDIIEQARAGRV
+483 VQMQVIIEQARAGRV
-498 SGEHLKGGTI
+498 AGEHLKGGTI

-540 LPRFDDNDNV
+540 LPRFDDEGNV
-550 TAQNIMAVNWSGDH
+550 SAQNIMAVNWSGDH

-579 MSYLTSPEKMLMH
+579 MSYLTQPEKMLMH

>member
-55 TVKKLHYAVGDIAKV
+55 VVNKLHYAVGDIAKV
-70 HEPLFAMV
+70 HAPLFSM
-78 TDDSSISADSV
+78 TPDDGDANSDTH
-89 ESEDARANLTSTDD
+89 EDAQAEVKDN
-103 KPQNTASENSG
+103 ASETATANDS
-114 SENSNVGET
+114 
-123 RASSSTSAIEDFIL
+123 ASSGASNGKHIEDFIL

-153 VQEGDSIEE
+153 VAEGDEIEE

-179 AKNAGTVHK
+179 AKNAGTVHR
-188 LYHAQGDIAKVHTPL
+188 LYYAQGDIAKVHSAL
-203 FALMVERSGTNLSG
+203 FALEVAGEVTTTSGTDDESPSANNSASSVASQSSVNTQTNG
-217 SESSGSENSES
+217 SSQQSTQIAPS
-228 KLSAPEAAKEQQA
+228 KFS
-241 NSVSSNKASTKSK
+241 
-254 AAPHLETEAK
+254 
-264 WKDGEFEPPIAIP
+264 DGEYEPPIAIE
-277 GRVLASPAVR
+277 GKVLASPAVR
-287 RIAREQDLD
+287 RVAREKNID
-296 LSEVSGSGK
+296 LSTVEGSGK
-305 KGRILKTDVLELAK
+305 KGRILKSDVLNL
-319 ASQDAVSE
+319 Q
-327 NTRSHASN
+327 HSN
-335 TYELKSGT
+335 VDT
-343 SSQQVT
+343 SSQNSRSSAPSSSTAGKGDLNST
-349 SANSNNNQ
+349 STVLKGSVR
-357 ASGGT
+357 T
-362 RVEKVRGIQSA
+362 EKVRGIQAA
-373 MAKQMAAS
+373 MAKQMSAS
-381 VYTIPHFTVSDEV
+381 VYTIPHFTVSDEL
-394 VMDNLIALRKN
+394 VMDSLMSLRKL
-405 LKPEFEKKNVKLS
+405 LKPEFEAKNVKLS

-429 ALTEFPVIN
+429 ALNEFPVIN
-438 SQLNDE
+438 SQLNEDATE
-444 GSEQTYFEDH
+444 ISYFSDH

-472 GVQRLSLFDIA
+472 RVQDLSLLDIA

-498 SGEHLKGGTI
+498 AGEHLKGGTI

-540 LPRFDDNDNV
+540 LPRFDDEGNV
-550 TAQNIMAVNWSGDH
+550 SAQNIMAVNWSGDH

-579 MSYLTSPEKMLMH
+579 MSYLTQPEKMLMH

>member
-55 TVKKLHYAVGDIAKV
+55 VVNKLHYAVGDIAKV
-70 HEPLFAMV
+70 HAPLFSM
-78 TDDSSISADSV
+78 TPDDADANSDTQ
-89 ESEDARANLTSTDD
+89 EDAQAEVKDN
-103 KPQNTASENSG
+103 ASETATANDS
-114 SENSNVGET
+114 
-123 RASSSTSAIEDFIL
+123 ASSSASNGKHIEDFIL

-153 VQEGDSIEE
+153 VAEGDEIEE

-179 AKNAGTVHK
+179 AKNAGTVHR
-188 LYHAQGDIAKVHTPL
+188 LYYAQGDIAKVHSAL
-203 FALMVERSGTNLSG
+203 FALEVAGEVTTTSGTDDESPSAKNNASSVVSQSSVNTQTNG
-217 SESSGSENSES
+217 SSQQSAQISPS
-228 KLSAPEAAKEQQA
+228 KFS
-241 NSVSSNKASTKSK
+241 
-254 AAPHLETEAK
+254 
-264 WKDGEFEPPIAIP
+264 DGEYEPPIAIE
-277 GRVLASPAVR
+277 GKVLASPAVR
-287 RIAREQDLD
+287 RVAREKNID
-296 LSEVSGSGK
+296 LSTVEGSGK
-305 KGRILKTDVLELAK
+305 KGRILKSDVLNL
-319 ASQDAVSE
+319 Q
-327 NTRSHASN
+327 HSN
-335 TYELKSGT
+335 VDT
-343 SSQQVT
+343 SSQNSRSSAPSSSTAEKGDLNST
-349 SANSNNNQ
+349 STVLKGSVR
-357 ASGGT
+357 T
-362 RVEKVRGIQSA
+362 EKVRGIQAA
-373 MAKQMAAS
+373 MAKQMSAS
-381 VYTIPHFTVSDEV
+381 VYTIPHFTVSDEL
-394 VMDNLIALRKN
+394 VMDNLMALRKL
-405 LKPEFEKKNVKLS
+405 LKPEFEAKNVKLS

-429 ALTEFPVIN
+429 ALNEFPVIN
-438 SQLNDE
+438 SQLNEDATE
-444 GSEQTYFEDH
+444 ISYFTDH

-472 GVQRLSLFDIA
+472 RVQDLSLLDIA
-483 VQMQDIIEQARAGRV
+483 VQMQVIIEQARAGRV
-498 SGEHLKGGTI
+498 AGEHLKGGTI

-540 LPRFDDNDNV
+540 LPRFDDEGNV
-550 TAQNIMAVNWSGDH
+550 SAQNIMAVNWSGDH

-579 MSYLTSPEKMLMH
+579 MSYLTQPEKMLMH

>member
-55 TVKKLHYAVGDIAKV
+55 VVNKLHYAVGDIAKV
-70 HEPLFAMV
+70 HAPLFSM
-78 TDDSSISADSV
+78 TPDDADANSDTH
-89 ESEDARANLTSTDD
+89 EDAQAEVKDN
-103 KPQNTASENSG
+103 ASETATANDS
-114 SENSNVGET
+114 
-123 RASSSTSAIEDFIL
+123 ASSGASNGKHIEDFIL

-153 VQEGDSIEE
+153 VAEGDEIEE

-179 AKNAGTVHK
+179 AKNAGTVHR
-188 LYHAQGDIAKVHTPL
+188 LYYAQGDIAKVHSAL
-203 FALMVERSGTNLSG
+203 FALEVAGEVTTSSGTDDESPSAKNNASSVASQSSVNTQTNG
-217 SESSGSENSES
+217 SSQQSAQISPS
-228 KLSAPEAAKEQQA
+228 KFS
-241 NSVSSNKASTKSK
+241 
-254 AAPHLETEAK
+254 
-264 WKDGEFEPPIAIP
+264 DGEYEPPIAIE
-277 GRVLASPAVR
+277 GKVLASPAVR
-287 RIAREQDLD
+287 RVAREKNID
-296 LSEVSGSGK
+296 LSTVEGSGK
-305 KGRILKTDVLELAK
+305 KGRILKSDVLNL
-319 ASQDAVSE
+319 Q
-327 NTRSHASN
+327 HSN
-335 TYELKSGT
+335 VDT
-343 SSQQVT
+343 SSQNSRSSAPSSSTAEKGDLNST
-349 SANSNNNQ
+349 STVLKGSVR
-357 ASGGT
+357 T
-362 RVEKVRGIQSA
+362 EKVRGIQAA
-373 MAKQMAAS
+373 MAKQMSAS
-381 VYTIPHFTVSDEV
+381 VYTIPHFTVSDEL
-394 VMDNLIALRKN
+394 VMDNLMALRKL
-405 LKPEFEKKNVKLS
+405 LKPEFEAKNVKLS

-429 ALTEFPVIN
+429 ALNEFPVIN
-438 SQLNDE
+438 SQLNEDATE
-444 GSEQTYFEDH
+444 ISYFADH

-472 GVQRLSLFDIA
+472 RVQDLSLLDIA
-483 VQMQDIIEQARAGRV
+483 VQMQVIIEQARAGRV
-498 SGEHLKGGTI
+498 AGEHLKGGTI

-540 LPRFDDNDNV
+540 LPRFDDEGNV
-550 TAQNIMAVNWSGDH
+550 SAQNIMAVNWSGDH

-579 MSYLTSPEKMLMH
+579 MSYLTQPEKMLMH

>member
-55 TVKKLHYAVGDIAKV
+55 VVNKLHYAVGDIAKV
-70 HEPLFAMV
+70 HAPLFSM
-78 TDDSSISADSV
+78 TPDDADANSDTQ
-89 ESEDARANLTSTDD
+89 EDAQAEVKEN
-103 KPQNTASENSG
+103 ASETATANDS
-114 SENSNVGET
+114 
-123 RASSSTSAIEDFIL
+123 ASSNASNGKHIEDFIL

-153 VQEGDSIEE
+153 VTEGDEIEE

-179 AKNAGTVHK
+179 AKNAGTVHR
-188 LYHAQGDIAKVHTPL
+188 LYYAQGDIAKVHSAL
-203 FALMVERSGTNLSG
+203 FALEVAGEVTTTSGTNDDSPSANNNASSVASQSSVNTQTNG
-217 SESSGSENSES
+217 SSQQSAQIAPS
-228 KLSAPEAAKEQQA
+228 KFS
-241 NSVSSNKASTKSK
+241 
-254 AAPHLETEAK
+254 
-264 WKDGEFEPPIAIP
+264 DGEYEPPIAIE
-277 GRVLASPAVR
+277 GKVLASPAVR
-287 RIAREQDLD
+287 RVAREKNID
-296 LSEVSGSGK
+296 LSTVEGSGK
-305 KGRILKTDVLELAK
+305 KGRILKSDVLNL
-319 ASQDAVSE
+319 Q
-327 NTRSHASN
+327 HSN
-335 TYELKSGT
+335 VDT
-343 SSQQVT
+343 SSQNT
-349 SANSNNNQ
+349 SSSAPSSSTAEKGDLNST
-357 ASGGT
+357 STVLKGSVRT
-362 RVEKVRGIQSA
+362 EKVRGIQAA
-373 MAKQMAAS
+373 MAKQMSAS
-381 VYTIPHFTVSDEV
+381 VYTIPHFTVSDEL
-394 VMDNLIALRKN
+394 VMDNLMSLRKL
-405 LKPEFEKKNVKLS
+405 LKPEFEAKNVKLS

-429 ALTEFPVIN
+429 ALNEFPVVN
-438 SQLNDE
+438 SQLNEDATE
-444 GSEQTYFEDH
+444 ISYFADH

-472 GVQRLSLFDIA
+472 RVQDLSLLEIA
-483 VQMQDIIEQARAGRV
+483 VQMQNIIEQARAGRV
-498 SGEHLKGGTI
+498 AGEHLKGGTI

-540 LPRFDDNDNV
+540 LPRFDDEGNV
-550 TAQNIMAVNWSGDH
+550 SAQNIMAVNWSGDH

-579 MSYLTSPEKMLMH
+579 MSYLTQPEKMLMH

>member
-55 TVKKLHYAVGDIAKV
+55 VVNKLHYAVGDIAKV
-70 HEPLFAMV
+70 HAPLFSM
-78 TDDSSISADSV
+78 TPDDADANSDTH
-89 ESEDARANLTSTDD
+89 EDAQAEVKDN
-103 KPQNTASENSG
+103 ASETATANDS
-114 SENSNVGET
+114 
-123 RASSSTSAIEDFIL
+123 ASSGASNGKHIEDFIL

-153 VQEGDSIEE
+153 VAEGDEIEE

-179 AKNAGTVHK
+179 AKNAGTVHR
-188 LYHAQGDIAKVHTPL
+188 LYYAQGDIAKVHSAL
-203 FALMVERSGTNLSG
+203 FALEVAGEVTTTSGTNDESPSANNNASSVASQSSVNTQTNG
-217 SESSGSENSES
+217 SSQQSAQIAPS
-228 KLSAPEAAKEQQA
+228 KFS
-241 NSVSSNKASTKSK
+241 
-254 AAPHLETEAK
+254 
-264 WKDGEFEPPIAIP
+264 DGEYEPPIAIE
-277 GRVLASPAVR
+277 GKVLASPAVR
-287 RIAREQDLD
+287 RVAREKNID
-296 LSEVSGSGK
+296 LSTVEGSGK
-305 KGRILKTDVLELAK
+305 KGRILKSDVLNL
-319 ASQDAVSE
+319 Q
-327 NTRSHASN
+327 HSN
-335 TYELKSGT
+335 VDT
-343 SSQQVT
+343 SSQNST
-349 SANSNNNQ
+349 SSAPSSSTAEKGDLNST
-357 ASGGT
+357 STVLKGSVRT
-362 RVEKVRGIQSA
+362 EKVRGIQAA
-373 MAKQMAAS
+373 MAKQMSAS
-381 VYTIPHFTVSDEV
+381 VYTIPHFTVSDEL
-394 VMDNLIALRKN
+394 VMDNLMALRKL
-405 LKPEFEKKNVKLS
+405 LKPEFEAKNVKLS

-429 ALTEFPVIN
+429 ALNEFPVVN
-438 SQLNDE
+438 SQLNEDATE
-444 GSEQTYFEDH
+444 ISYFADH

-472 GVQRLSLFDIA
+472 RVQDLSLLDIA

-498 SGEHLKGGTI
+498 AGEHLKGGTI

-540 LPRFDDNDNV
+540 LPRFDDEGNV
-550 TAQNIMAVNWSGDH
+550 SAQNIMAVNWSGDH

-579 MSYLTSPEKMLMH
+579 MSYLTQPEKMLMH

>member
-55 TVKKLHYAVGDIAKV
+55 VVNKLHYAVGDIAKV
-70 HEPLFAMV
+70 HAPLFSM
-78 TDDSSISADSV
+78 TPDDGDANSDTH
-89 ESEDARANLTSTDD
+89 EDAQAEVKDN
-103 KPQNTASENSG
+103 ASETATANDS
-114 SENSNVGET
+114 
-123 RASSSTSAIEDFIL
+123 ASSGASNGKHIEDFIL

-153 VQEGDSIEE
+153 VAEGDEIEE

-179 AKNAGTVHK
+179 AKNAGTVHR
-188 LYHAQGDIAKVHTPL
+188 LYYAQGDIAKVHSAL
-203 FALMVERSGTNLSG
+203 FALEVAGEVTTTSGTDDESPSAKNNASSVVSQSSVNTQTNG
-217 SESSGSENSES
+217 SSQQSAQISPS
-228 KLSAPEAAKEQQA
+228 KFS
-241 NSVSSNKASTKSK
+241 
-254 AAPHLETEAK
+254 
-264 WKDGEFEPPIAIP
+264 DGEYEPPIAIE
-277 GRVLASPAVR
+277 GKVLASPAVR
-287 RIAREQDLD
+287 RVAREKNID
-296 LSEVSGSGK
+296 LSTVEGSGK
-305 KGRILKTDVLELAK
+305 KGRILKSDVLNL
-319 ASQDAVSE
+319 Q
-327 NTRSHASN
+327 HSN
-335 TYELKSGT
+335 VDT
-343 SSQQVT
+343 SSQNSKSSAPSSSTAEKGDLNST
-349 SANSNNNQ
+349 STVLKGSVR
-357 ASGGT
+357 T
-362 RVEKVRGIQSA
+362 EKVRGIQAA
-373 MAKQMAAS
+373 MAKQMSAS
-381 VYTIPHFTVSDEV
+381 VYTIPHFTVSDEL
-394 VMDNLIALRKN
+394 VMDNLMALRKL
-405 LKPEFEKKNVKLS
+405 LKPEFEAKNVKLS

-429 ALTEFPVIN
+429 ALNEFPVIN
-438 SQLNDE
+438 SQLNEDATE
-444 GSEQTYFEDH
+444 ISYFTDH

-472 GVQRLSLFDIA
+472 RVQDLSLLDIA
-483 VQMQDIIEQARAGRV
+483 VQMQVIIEQARAGRV
-498 SGEHLKGGTI
+498 AGEHLKGGTI

-540 LPRFDDNDNV
+540 LPRFDDEGNV
-550 TAQNIMAVNWSGDH
+550 SAQNIMAVNWSGDH

-579 MSYLTSPEKMLMH
+579 MSYLTQPEKMLMH

>member
-55 TVKKLHYAVGDIAKV
+55 TVEKLHYAVGEIAKV
-70 HEPLFAMV
+70 HEPLFAMKP
-78 TDDSSISADSV
+78 DDADVASDNQDSV
-89 ESEDARANLTSTDD
+89 NEPSEDASNTNSDSNANL
-103 KPQNTASENSG
+103 PQSE
-114 SENSNVGET
+114 
-123 RASSSTSAIEDFIL
+123 SAQGIVEDFIL

-153 VQEGDSIEE
+153 VSEGDQIEE

-179 AKNAGTVHK
+179 AKNAGVVHK

-203 FALMVERSGTNLSG
+203 FALLVAGEG
-217 SESSGSENSES
+217 
-228 KLSAPEAAKEQQA
+228 AAADSNQQA
-241 NSVSSNKASTKSK
+241 AVVGSSTASAESGDSTSQQKTLSK
-254 AAPHLETEAK
+254 DKPTADITLSKFKE
-264 WKDGEFEPPIAIP
+264 GEYEPPVIIE
-277 GRVLASPAVR
+277 GKVLASPAVR
-287 RIAREQDLD
+287 RVAREHNID
-296 LSEVSGSGK
+296 LSGVTGSGK
-305 KGRILKTDVLELAK
+305 KGRILKADVIALNANNSNAK
-319 ASQDAVSE
+319 AK
-327 NTRSHASN
+327 
-335 TYELKSGT
+335 ELNET
-343 SSQQVT
+343 STATATATAQGSTVT
-349 SANSNNNQ
+349 PTST
-357 ASGGT
+357 SGGV
-362 RVEKVRGIQSA
+362 RVEKVRGIQAA
-373 MAKQMAAS
+373 MAKQMSAS

-394 VMDNLIALRKN
+394 VMDNLMTLRKM
-405 LKPEFEKKNVKLS
+405 LKPEFEAKDIKLS
-418 FMPFFVKAMSL
+418 FMPFFVKALSL

-438 SQLNDE
+438 SQLNDDA
-444 GSEQTYFEDH
+444 SELTYFDDH

-472 GVQRLSLFDIA
+472 GVQNLSLLDIA
-483 VQMQDIIEQARAGRV
+483 LQMQEIINQAREGRIA
-498 SGEHLKGGTI
+498 GEHLKGGTI

-540 LPRFDDNDNV
+540 LPRFDEQGNV
-550 TAQNIMAVNWSGDH
+550 FAQHIMAVNWSGDH
-564 RIIDGATMVRFNNLW
+564 RIIDGATMVKFNNLW
-579 MSYLTSPEKMLMH
+579 MSYLTQPEKMLMH

>member
-55 TVKKLHYAVGDIAKV
+55 VVNKLHYAVGDIAKV
-70 HEPLFAMV
+70 HAPLFSM
-78 TDDSSISADSV
+78 TPDDADANSDTQ
-89 ESEDARANLTSTDD
+89 EDAQAEVKDN
-103 KPQNTASENSG
+103 ASETATANDS
-114 SENSNVGET
+114 
-123 RASSSTSAIEDFIL
+123 ASSGASNGKHIEDFIL

-153 VQEGDSIEE
+153 VTEGDEIEE

-179 AKNAGTVHK
+179 AKNAGTVHR
-188 LYHAQGDIAKVHTPL
+188 LYYAQGDIAKVHSAL
-203 FALMVERSGTNLSG
+203 FALEVAGEVTTTSGTNDDSPSANNNASSVASQSSVNTQTNG
-217 SESSGSENSES
+217 SSQQSAQVAPS
-228 KLSAPEAAKEQQA
+228 KFS
-241 NSVSSNKASTKSK
+241 
-254 AAPHLETEAK
+254 
-264 WKDGEFEPPIAIP
+264 DGEYEPPIAIE
-277 GRVLASPAVR
+277 GKVLASPAVR
-287 RIAREQDLD
+287 RVAREKNID
-296 LSEVSGSGK
+296 LSTVEGSGK
-305 KGRILKTDVLELAK
+305 KGRILKSDVLNL
-319 ASQDAVSE
+319 Q
-327 NTRSHASN
+327 HSN
-335 TYELKSGT
+335 VDT
-343 SSQQVT
+343 SSQNT
-349 SANSNNNQ
+349 SSSAPSSSTAEKGDLNST
-357 ASGGT
+357 STVLKGSVRT
-362 RVEKVRGIQSA
+362 EKVRGIQAA
-373 MAKQMAAS
+373 MAKQMSAS
-381 VYTIPHFTVSDEV
+381 VYTIPHFTVSDEL
-394 VMDNLIALRKN
+394 VMDNLMSLRKL
-405 LKPEFEKKNVKLS
+405 LKPEFEAKNVKLS

-429 ALTEFPVIN
+429 ALNEFPVVN
-438 SQLNDE
+438 SQLNEDATE
-444 GSEQTYFEDH
+444 ISYFADH

-472 GVQRLSLFDIA
+472 RVQDLSLLEIA
-483 VQMQDIIEQARAGRV
+483 VQMQNIIEQARAGRV
-498 SGEHLKGGTI
+498 AGEHLKGGTI

-540 LPRFDDNDNV
+540 LPRFDDEGNV
-550 TAQNIMAVNWSGDH
+550 SAQNIMAVNWSGDH

-579 MSYLTSPEKMLMH
+579 MSYLTQPEKMLMH

>member
-55 TVKKLHYAVGDIAKV
+55 VVNKLHYAVGDIAKV
-70 HEPLFAMV
+70 HAPLFSM
-78 TDDSSISADSV
+78 TPDDADANSDTQ
-89 ESEDARANLTSTDD
+89 EDAQAEVKDNAAETATANDS
-103 KPQNTASENSG
+103 
-114 SENSNVGET
+114 
-123 RASSSTSAIEDFIL
+123 ASSSASNGKHIEDFIL

-153 VQEGDSIEE
+153 VAEGDEIEE

-179 AKNAGTVHK
+179 AKNAGTVHR
-188 LYHAQGDIAKVHTPL
+188 LYYAQGDIAKVHSAL
-203 FALMVERSGTNLSG
+203 FALEVAGEATTTSGTDDESPPANNSASSVASQSSVNTQTNG
-217 SESSGSENSES
+217 SSQQSAQIAPS
-228 KLSAPEAAKEQQA
+228 KFS
-241 NSVSSNKASTKSK
+241 
-254 AAPHLETEAK
+254 
-264 WKDGEFEPPIAIP
+264 DGEYEPPIAIE
-277 GRVLASPAVR
+277 GKVLASPAVR
-287 RIAREQDLD
+287 RVAREKNID
-296 LSEVSGSGK
+296 LSTVEGSGK
-305 KGRILKTDVLELAK
+305 KGRILKSDVLNL
-319 ASQDAVSE
+319 Q
-327 NTRSHASN
+327 HSN
-335 TYELKSGT
+335 VDT
-343 SSQQVT
+343 SSQNT
-349 SANSNNNQ
+349 SSSAPSSSTAEKGDLNST
-357 ASGGT
+357 STVLKGSVRT
-362 RVEKVRGIQSA
+362 EKVRGIQAA
-373 MAKQMAAS
+373 MAKQMSAS
-381 VYTIPHFTVSDEV
+381 VYTIPHFTVSDEL
-394 VMDNLIALRKN
+394 VMDNLMSLRKL
-405 LKPEFEKKNVKLS
+405 LKPEFEAKNVKLS

-429 ALTEFPVIN
+429 ALNEFPVIN
-438 SQLNDE
+438 SQLNEDATE
-444 GSEQTYFEDH
+444 ISYFADH

-472 GVQRLSLFDIA
+472 RVQDLSLLEIA

-498 SGEHLKGGTI
+498 AGEHLKGGTI

-540 LPRFDDNDNV
+540 LPRFDDAGNV
-550 TAQNIMAVNWSGDH
+550 SAQNIMAVNWSGDH

-579 MSYLTSPEKMLMH
+579 MSYLTQPEKMLMH

>member
-1 MTIEFILP
+1 MKIEFILP

-55 TVKKLHYAVGDIAKV
+55 VVNKLHYAVGDIAKV
-70 HEPLFAMV
+70 HAPLFSM
-78 TDDSSISADSV
+78 TPDDGDANSDTQ
-89 ESEDARANLTSTDD
+89 EDAQAEVKDN
-103 KPQNTASENSG
+103 ASETATANDS
-114 SENSNVGET
+114 
-123 RASSSTSAIEDFIL
+123 ASSGASNSKHIEDFIL

-153 VQEGDSIEE
+153 VAEGDEIEE

-179 AKNAGTVHK
+179 AKNAGTVHR
-188 LYHAQGDIAKVHTPL
+188 LYYAQGDIAKVHSAL
-203 FALMVERSGTNLSG
+203 FALEVAGEVTTTSGTNDESPSANNSASSVASQSSVNTQTNG
-217 SESSGSENSES
+217 SSQQSAQVAPS
-228 KLSAPEAAKEQQA
+228 KFS
-241 NSVSSNKASTKSK
+241 
-254 AAPHLETEAK
+254 
-264 WKDGEFEPPIAIP
+264 DGEYEPPIAIE
-277 GRVLASPAVR
+277 GKVLASPAVR
-287 RIAREQDLD
+287 RVAREKNID
-296 LSEVSGSGK
+296 LSSVEGSGK
-305 KGRILKTDVLELAK
+305 KGRILKSDVLNL
-319 ASQDAVSE
+319 Q
-327 NTRSHASN
+327 HSN
-335 TYELKSGT
+335 VDT
-343 SSQQVT
+343 SSQNST
-349 SANSNNNQ
+349 SSAPSSSNAEKGDSNST
-357 ASGGT
+357 STVLKGSVRT
-362 RVEKVRGIQSA
+362 EKVRGIQAA
-373 MAKQMAAS
+373 MAKQMSAS
-381 VYTIPHFTVSDEV
+381 VYTIPHFTVSDEL
-394 VMDNLIALRKN
+394 VMDNLMSLRKL
-405 LKPEFEKKNVKLS
+405 LKPEFEAKNVKLS

-429 ALTEFPVIN
+429 ALNEFPVIN
-438 SQLNDE
+438 SQLNEDATE
-444 GSEQTYFEDH
+444 ISYFADH

-464 GLLVPNIK
+464 GLLVPNVK
-472 GVQRLSLFDIA
+472 RVQDLSLLEIA

-498 SGEHLKGGTI
+498 AGEHLKGGTI

-540 LPRFDDNDNV
+540 LPRFDDEGNV
-550 TAQNIMAVNWSGDH
+550 SAQNIMAVNWSGDH

-579 MSYLTSPEKMLMH
+579 MSYLTQPEKMLMH

>member
-55 TVKKLHYAVGDIAKV
+55 VVNKLHYAVGDIAKV
-70 HEPLFAMV
+70 HAPLFSM
-78 TDDSSISADSV
+78 TPDDAGTNSDTQ
-89 ESEDARANLTSTDD
+89 EDAQAEVKEN
-103 KPQNTASENSG
+103 ASETATANDS
-114 SENSNVGET
+114 
-123 RASSSTSAIEDFIL
+123 ASSSASNGKHIEDFIL

-153 VQEGDSIEE
+153 VAEGDEIDE

-179 AKNAGTVHK
+179 AKNAGTVHR
-188 LYHAQGDIAKVHTPL
+188 LYYAQGDIAKVHSAL
-203 FALMVERSGTNLSG
+203 FALEVAGEATTTSGTDD
-217 SESSGSENSES
+217 ES
-228 KLSAPEAAKEQQA
+228 LSANNSASSVASQSSVTVQTNGSSQQSA
-241 NSVSSNKASTKSK
+241 QVAPSK
-254 AAPHLETEAK
+254 FS
-264 WKDGEFEPPIAIP
+264 DGEYEPPIAIE
-277 GRVLASPAVR
+277 GKVLASPAVR
-287 RIAREQDLD
+287 RVAREKNID
-296 LSEVSGSGK
+296 LSSVKGSGK
-305 KGRILKTDVLELAK
+305 KGRILKSDVLNL
-319 ASQDAVSE
+319 Q
-327 NTRSHASN
+327 HSN
-335 TYELKSGT
+335 VDT
-343 SSQQVT
+343 SSQNT
-349 SANSNNNQ
+349 SSSAPSSPTAEKGDSNSTST
-357 ASGGT
+357 ALKGSVRT
-362 RVEKVRGIQSA
+362 EKVRGIQAA
-373 MAKQMAAS
+373 MAKQMSAS
-381 VYTIPHFTVSDEV
+381 VYTIPHFTVSDEL
-394 VMDNLIALRKN
+394 VMDNLMSLRKL
-405 LKPEFEKKNVKLS
+405 LKPEFEAKNVKLS

-429 ALTEFPVIN
+429 ALNEFPVIN
-438 SQLNDE
+438 SQLNEDATE
-444 GSEQTYFEDH
+444 ISYFADH
-454 NIGFAVDSKI
+454 NVGFAVDSKI

-472 GVQRLSLFDIA
+472 RVQDLSLLDIA

-498 SGEHLKGGTI
+498 AGEHLRGGTI

-540 LPRFDDNDNV
+540 LPRFDDEGNV
-550 TAQNIMAVNWSGDH
+550 SAQNIMAVNWSGDH

-579 MSYLTSPEKMLMH
+579 MSYLTQPEKMLMH